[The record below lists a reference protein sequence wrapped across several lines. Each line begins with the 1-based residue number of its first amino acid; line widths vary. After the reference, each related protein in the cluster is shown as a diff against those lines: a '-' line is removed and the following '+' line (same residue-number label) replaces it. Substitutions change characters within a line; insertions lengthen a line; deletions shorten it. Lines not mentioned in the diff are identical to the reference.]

1 MKFSTRTGFNIAL
14 SRLQYAIL
22 AKIPYITIGML
33 SHIGEFSPQQRAKLK
48 FLRVTKFGKTL
59 GWDMR

>member
-1 MKFSTRTGFNIAL
+1 MKFSTRAGFNIAL
-14 SRLQYAIL
+14 CRLQYAIL

-33 SHIGEFSPQQRAKLK
+33 PQVGEFSPQHRAKLR

-59 GWDMR
+59 G